1 MNPPENKSSEPELL
15 TGQTAPRAPHAEAER
30 SVTADLLRK
39 YDKPGPR
46 YTSYPTAVE
55 FHEGFGAEAYLGKL
69 AEAAARP
76 EEPISLY
83 THLPFCEERCSFCG
97 CYVVITKKP
106 EVSVRY
112 LATLEREIAML
123 AERLDRRRRVV
134 QYHWGGGTPT
144 YLSLPQMDALFAAT
158 VRHFTI
164 DPRAEVAI
172 EVDPRVTTF
181 EQVDWLRGAG
191 FNRLSMGVQDFNPV
205 VQEAINRIQPED
217 ATRALFDHARDVGFE
232 SINVDLIYGLPFQ
245 TRESFGL
252 TLDSIA
258 AMRPDRVA
266 VYSYAHVP
274 WIRGNQKRI
283 DPKDLPPREVKFDL
297 FGEAIDRFLAAGYVQ
312 IGMDHFA
319 LPTDDLAVAAQSRT
333 LHRNFMGYTTKP
345 ATDMLGVGVSAI
357 GDVRGAFAQ
366 NTKKLSVYYA
376 TLDTGLFPVER
387 GYVLDADDHI
397 RRHVITQIMCNFH
410 LDTRAVETTFGISF
424 PDYFAV
430 ELEELA
436 APSGPVAHGF
446 LEIGPGSLQVLPKGR
461 LFVRNICMSFDRYL
475 RAKPPDKPMFSR
487 TI

>member
-1 MNPPENKSSEPELL
+1 MDSLPSKSS
-15 TGQTAPRAPHAEAER
+15 HADAE
-30 SVTADLLRK
+30 SSFNKKNAADQAVTADLLRK

-55 FHEGFGAEAYLGKL
+55 FHEGFAAKEYLGKL

-76 EEPISLY
+76 DEPISLY

-106 EVSVRY
+106 EVSVKY
-112 LATLEREIAML
+112 LATLEREVAML
-123 AERLDRRRRVV
+123 AERLGRRRRVV

-144 YLSLPQMDALFAAT
+144 YLNLAQMDALLGAT
-158 VRHFTI
+158 LRHFTI
-164 DPRAEVAI
+164 DPHAEVAI
-172 EVDPRVTTF
+172 EVDPRVTTL
-181 EQVDWLRGAG
+181 EQIDWLRKAG

-205 VQEAINRIQPED
+205 VQDAINRFQPED
-217 ATRALFDHARDVGFE
+217 ATRALFDHARHLGFE

-252 TLDSIA
+252 TLDSIV

-297 FGEAIDRFLAAGYVQ
+297 FGEAIDRFLGAGYVQ

-319 LPTDDLAVAAQSRT
+319 LPTDDLAVAAANRT

-366 NTKKLSVYYA
+366 NTKKLSTYYA
-376 TLDTGLFPVER
+376 TLDAGDFPVER
-387 GYVLDADDHI
+387 GYVLDEDDRI
-397 RRHVITQIMCNFH
+397 RRHVITQLMCNFH
-410 LDTRAVETTFGISF
+410 LDTGAVEKSFGLSF
-424 PDYFAV
+424 GDYFGV

-436 APSGPVAHGF
+436 AESGPVAHGF
-446 LEIGPGSLQVLPKGR
+446 LTIAPGSLQVLPKGR
-461 LFVRNICMSFDRYL
+461 LFVRNICMTFDRYL
-475 RAKPPDKPMFSR
+475 RAKPPDKPTFSR